1 MKQLIH
7 NAWVLTFDENWQE
20 FTKGYVYLEDG
31 KIIDV
36 GENNEKLEAYQRIA
50 DKIVDAK
57 GRWLMPGLINGH
69 THLFQTFM
77 RGLDDNKRLRQWLFE
92 EIYPICN
99 VMEEEDMYLSS
110 LLGCIENLKNGA
122 TTVLDQNYIH
132 TSKKNSDNVLRAM
145 EETGIR
151 GVYCRTFADKLPL
164 PSQKPLVE
172 SSQVIFEELNRLKS
186 IWHGKDDG
194 RLQLALGPSS
204 PWGSTP
210 ELISS
215 SYAYAEEND
224 LMYQIHTAEN
234 ERVVQDSLD
243 AYGMRNIPFLHSIGA
258 LGKKSQLA
266 HAVDLEEDEI
276 LLVQKTGAMIVHNPV
291 SNMYLASG
299 VAPVPRYRELGI
311 PVALGTDG
319 PGSNNNQDMIEVL
332 KTTTLLHR
340 IHTKDAAIISPQNI
354 IRMATYEGG
363 QVILNRN
370 DVGMLKVGFKG
381 DMLLVNWK
389 RAHIAPVHSAI
400 SGLIFNA
407 NGNDVDCVWVD
418 GKMVVEEKKIC
429 NIDESS
435 LIEACQDR
443 ALYLRKRAKGLQ

>member
-20 FTKGYVYLEDG
+20 FQKGYVYLDGG

-36 GENNEKLEAYQRIA
+36 GDNDARVDAYRKIA
-50 DKIVDAK
+50 DKTIDAG
-57 GRWLMPGLINGH
+57 GRWLMPGLVNGH
-69 THLFQTFM
+69 THLFQTFL

-99 VMEEEDMYLSS
+99 VMEEEDIYLSS

-132 TSKKNSDNVLRAM
+132 TSKSNSDRVFQAM
-145 EETGIR
+145 EETGVR

-164 PSQKPLVE
+164 PSQKPLE
-172 SSQVIFEELNRLKS
+172 ETSDVIFEELDRLKAA
-186 IWHGKDDG
+186 WHGKLGG

-210 ELISS
+210 ELIGA
-215 SYAYAEEND
+215 SYAYAQNND

-258 LGKKSQLA
+258 LGKNCQMA
-266 HAVDLEEDEI
+266 HAVDLEDEEI
-276 LLVQKTGAMIVHNPV
+276 LLVQKTGAMVVHNPV
-291 SNMYLASG
+291 ANMYLASG

-332 KTTTLLHR
+332 KTTSLLHR
-340 IHTKDAAIISPQNI
+340 IHTKDAAVIPPKDI
-354 IRMATYEGG
+354 IRMATHEGS
-363 QVILNRN
+363 QVVLNRN
-370 DVGMLKVGFKG
+370 DVGMLKAGFRG

-389 RAHIAPVHSAI
+389 KAHIAPVHCAI
-400 SGLIFNA
+400 SGLVFNA
-407 NGNDVDCVWVD
+407 NGNDVDSVWVD
-418 GKMVVEEKKIC
+418 GNMVVEEKKMC
-429 NIDESS
+429 NIDEAS
-435 LIEACQDR
+435 LLEACQDR
-443 ALYLRKRAKGLQ
+443 ALYLRKKAKGLA